1 MQTLVFVSIAL
12 TLYAL
17 YVARNAHVRLNNRPR
32 SFHFTLSKIGEE
44 AKIKFYVLYLSGSR
58 VFFDQETFDNIN
70 ISRKIST
77 FADLPKNKQITCATW
92 GNSLRVQY
100 ADKDKEIA
108 EQAEELSL
116 DILSLSKASD
126 SPLGKD
132 PNAEKV
138 RGYLEETGWEIKE
151 ALSFND
157 IHFVKDNFEVY
168 IAYIS

>member
-1 MQTLVFVSIAL
+1 MQIFVFISIGLA
-12 TLYAL
+12 LYAL

-32 SFHFTLSKIGEE
+32 SFHFTLSKSGTE

-58 VFFDQETFDNIN
+58 VFFDEKTSDNIN
-70 ISRKIST
+70 ISAKVY
-77 FADLPKNKQITCATW
+77 AYVDLPKNKQITCASW

-100 ADKDKEIA
+100 ASNNKEIA

-116 DILSLSKASD
+116 DVLSLPKASD
-126 SPLGKD
+126 GPLGKD
-132 PNAEKV
+132 TNAEIV
-138 RGYLEETGWEIKE
+138 RGYLEETGWEAKE

-157 IHFVKDNFEVY
+157 MHFTKDNFEVY